1 MYRFLNKFFL
11 ILFSFS
17 ANVIFAQNPFKSI
30 KYNVQT
36 GGIIATKKNI
46 PFFLHS
52 NSFGTIPSQSNSAF
66 LASSLF
72 KQYDSLY
79 TASSKLK
86 KFGYGYG
93 LNVHT
98 NLSSKS
104 QFLLPEFFIKLR
116 FGGIEIYGGRR
127 KEIQGLVDTTLS
139 SGAYVVS
146 GNALP
151 IPKIQ
156 ISTPNW
162 LGFGK
167 HKRFS
172 VNAGLSHGW
181 FGNQGI
187 IENYFLHQ
195 KWLYFR
201 VSDKRKKVQLS
212 GGVNHQTQWGG
223 YSAEL
228 AKIEGPFAPTIN
240 GYLAPYPWYSY
251 QFIILPFLQKI
262 ITPDI
267 KKLPGFDAGLAIGNQ
282 LGSVDLS
289 AIIINRWHFYHQ
301 KPFDFARSLINF
313 NNLEDGIYGIS
324 WKSKNDIAIFRKI
337 VGEFIYTK
345 SQGLNRFGK
354 NRPSNK
360 GENDNYFSHGQYQTW
375 TYEQRIIGTPFILVD
390 TEKNSIV
397 NNRLKVFYLATEGKF
412 ESYNFVIKASHSINF
427 GTFAVP
433 VYLKANSILIKINR
447 PLFSGFRLNLYLAQD
462 FGELYP
468 NSTGVLF
475 GFSKDFIK

>member
-1 MYRFLNKFFL
+1 MIKIKFVFVAAL
-11 ILFSFS
+11 ILSFDILFAQSFS
-17 ANVIFAQNPFKSI
+17 KGI
-30 KYNVQT
+30 KYNLES
-36 GGIIATKKNI
+36 GGVVSSQKNT
-46 PFFLHS
+46 PFFLHT
-52 NSFGTIPSQSNSAF
+52 NTFGTIPTQSNTVF
-66 LASSLF
+66 LAFNLN
-72 KQYDSLY
+72 KAYDSVY
-79 TASSKLK
+79 TRNRKLK
-86 KFGYGYG
+86 KFGFGYG
-93 LNVHT
+93 LNFHT
-98 NLSSKS
+98 NINTKR
-104 QFLLPEFFIKLR
+104 QFILPEAYLKMR
-116 FGGIEIYGGRR
+116 YGGLEIYMGRR
-127 KEIQGLVDTTLS
+127 KEIQGLVDSTLS

-162 LGFGK
+162 YGLGK

-172 VNAGLSHGW
+172 LNAGLSHGW

-201 VSDKRKKVQLS
+201 VNDKQKKIQLS
-212 GGVNHQTQWGG
+212 GGINHQTQWGG

-228 AKIEGPFAPTIN
+228 GKIEGPFAPTIN

-251 QFIILPFLQKI
+251 QFIILPFLQKFI
-262 ITPDI
+262 PPDI

-289 AIIINRWHFYHQ
+289 AIINNRWHFYHQ

-313 NNLEDGIYGIS
+313 NNLEDGIYGMS
-324 WKSKNDIAIFRKI
+324 WKSKTDIAVFTKF

-360 GENDNYFSHGQYQTW
+360 GEYDNYFSHGQYQTW

-427 GTFAVP
+427 GTYAVP

-475 GFSKDFIK
+475 GFSKDFI